1 MFGIVPPQAIDCK
14 TRQVSLTIRRSPS
27 RSPKGKL
34 ELVYLD
40 QELRITREAR
50 GTVLVGERQIEQVR
64 ESGVVNDTKFPNR
77 VSTTAGWPAQ
87 NCWRPLR
94 LEYRRGY
101 SD

>member
-1 MFGIVPPQAIDCK
+1 MIFGDQSKPATISLKDKLMTSFLRMMFGIVPPQAIDCK

-50 GTVLVGERQIEQVR
+50 GTVLVCERQIEQVR
-64 ESGVVNDTKFPNR
+64 ESGVVNDTK
-77 VSTTAGWPAQ
+77 
-87 NCWRPLR
+87 LH
-94 LEYRRGY
+94 
-101 SD
+101 